1 MSLGLLRLKVNLAVS
16 LPRSRTVLML
26 VPRDCLCVYYTAAWL
41 SSRDGS
47 QPMLYSVLDDET
59 SVSPS
64 VRLLIDRCLRVGQN
78 EFDLRPR
85 PTTVVPYSHV
95 IGKLLFVLLIHM
107 GETTVILVIGTWAFG
122 ER

>member
-1 MSLGLLRLKVNLAVS
+1 
-16 LPRSRTVLML
+16 ML
-26 VPRDCLCVYYTAAWL
+26 VPRDCSCVYYTATWL

-78 EFDLRPR
+78 EVDLRPR
-85 PTTVVPYSHV
+85 PATVVPYSHIV
-95 IGKLLFVLLIHM
+95 ACLLLSATGKLLFVLLM
-107 GETTVILVIGTWAFG
+107 Y
-122 ER
+122 